1 MENQENIHKEIINIR
16 KASGEEEIFSPEKL
30 MRSLVKSGALP
41 ETVSRIV
48 ADIERF
54 IYPEITTKKIYARAF
69 SLLRQEKT
77 DSSLRYRLK
86 QAIIELGPTGY
97 PFEVLVGEIFKHQG
111 YKTEVGVPVAGHCVL
126 HEMDVIATNKLMQ
139 HLVECKYHKDQGK
152 QVSVQV
158 PLYVHSRVEDIVKKR
173 EKMAEYAG
181 LKFKAWVATN
191 TRFSDDATKYG
202 LCSGIELLAW
212 DFPEGRGLK
221 ELIERYKLYPITILF
236 NLNLKE
242 KQYLLNQGI
251 VTCAQLSAK
260 LEALKALE
268 LPKSKFKAL
277 ERELRSACL

>member
-1 MENQENIHKEIINIR
+1 MENSKPTSSTILIK
-16 KASGEEEIFSPEKL
+16 KASGEEEIFAPEKL

-69 SLLRQEKT
+69 SLLRKEKT
-77 DSSLRYRLK
+77 DSALRYQLK

-111 YKTEVGVPVAGHCVL
+111 YTTEVGISVAGHCVS
-126 HEMDVIATNKLMQ
+126 HEMDVIATANGLQ

-173 EKMAEYAG
+173 EKMPEYAG

-191 TRFSDDATKYG
+191 TRFTDDASKYG

-221 ELIERYKLYPITILF
+221 ELIERYKLYPITILY
-236 NLNLKE
+236 NLNQKE
-242 KQYLLNQGI
+242 KQYLLTQGI

-260 LEALKALE
+260 LQVLKALE